1 MLDLRHL
8 RLEDKA
14 VIEKYIPACCSQM
27 CDFTFGNLY
36 SWSSAEHTEIAEKN
50 GFLFLRATFNGVTS
64 YAFPWGKGDVTSA
77 LAEVVA
83 DAQERCADLSFFC
96 VAEEQIPYLEAFFGE
111 RLVYREQRDYF
122 DYVYSSER
130 LATLSGRKLHSK
142 KNHVNSFMK
151 RHSYVFEVINE
162 NNLQECLE
170 FSHRWF
176 SENQSTQRLEAER
189 QVIDCAFKNY
199 FTLGFYGGVLKVE
212 GKVVAYCL
220 GEPMC
225 DGETFCVHFEKA
237 SDSIHTA
244 YAAVNKLFADLLV
257 KDYKYINRED
267 DAGVEG
273 LRKAKTSYQPEKLV
287 KKYYAK
293 VI

>member
-14 VIEKYIPACCSQM
+14 IIEKYIPTCCRQM

-36 SWSSAEHTEIAEKN
+36 SWSTAEHTEIAEKN
-50 GFLFLRATFNGVTS
+50 GFLFLRSTFNGVTS
-64 YAFPWGKGDVTSA
+64 YTFPWGEGDINSA
-77 LAEVVA
+77 LAEIVA
-83 DAQERCADLSFFC
+83 DAEERSADLSFFC
-96 VAEEQIPYLEAFFGE
+96 IAEEQIPYLKAFFGE

-122 DYVYSSER
+122 DYIYQAEK

-142 KNHVNSFMK
+142 KNHVNSFVK
-151 RHSYVFEVINE
+151 RNNYTFEVINE
-162 NNLQECLE
+162 ANLKDCLA
-170 FSHRWF
+170 FTHKWF
-176 SENQSTQRLEAER
+176 SEAQGTQRLEAER
-189 QVIDCAFKNY
+189 QVIACAFKNY
-199 FTLGFYGGVLKVE
+199 SALGFFGGVLKVE

-220 GEPMC
+220 GEPMRHS
-225 DGETFCVHFEKA
+225 ETFCVHFEKA
-237 SDSIHTA
+237 DNAIPTA
-244 YAAVNKLFADLLV
+244 YAAVNKLFAEILA
-257 KDYKYINRED
+257 KKYRYINRED

-273 LRKAKTSYQPEKLV
+273 LRKAKTSYQPETLI